1 MKIIAFISGILR
13 SKQIYKYAI
22 VSAGAASFVLFL
34 TWFLTSILGLFH
46 AYSVAISVE
55 LGLIWTF
62 FVLDRWTFK
71 EVEKKYSA
79 IRRFLQYNLVGIA
92 SLGINETVL
101 LSLTYG
107 FKMYYLSAEFL
118 ALVITFCINFLL
130 NKYLSWA
137 SKISPSEI

>member
-1 MKIIAFISGILR
+1 MMKVIAFISSILK
-13 SKQIYKYAI
+13 SKEIYKYAT

-34 TWFLTSILGLFH
+34 TWLLTSSLGLFH
-46 AYSVAISVE
+46 AYSVAISIE
-55 LGLIWTF
+55 IGIIWTF

-71 EVEKKYSA
+71 EVEKKHGT

-92 SLGINETVL
+92 SLGINETIL

-118 ALVITFCINFLL
+118 ALVITFSINFIL

-137 SKISPSEI
+137 SK